1 MPMTTYPLNDVEYN
15 AEAAELFH
23 CTRTSGIFA
32 EGHFSISVTGYDNV
46 LEIGKG
52 IAWIKNTE
60 FSGKV
65 VAQKESVSV
74 NAGISDASLPRIDA
88 VAIRFDA
95 NSNSTNIIVK
105 KGTPSSS
112 PVPPN
117 VEREEYA
124 YELHLYHIRRN
135 AGATSI
141 SPADISDLRL
151 NADYCGLM
159 ADSVTHV
166 DTKAIE
172 AQIKGLTNRL
182 DAAIAQTQ
190 GGAGFVSKTILWENG
205 SPDKAFTDRTIDVP
219 ISNYDAIEIICDNP
233 IVVSTGIIP
242 TSRSG
247 EVQASS
253 VYGAPVELHRDWR
266 GFSLITAHNCIEVS
280 PGHAD
285 TLTPHA
291 NGFVQNQ
298 VMVPVKIYGYTG
310 TIDPNVEL
318 PPAAPIPTMQDMI
331 FDLDVDMHTS
341 GRLMFTNNEQMQKVY
356 NNNMSIYVV
365 YHAEVSGV
373 HHVFRCVCPSVRDS
387 LPIQTASGGAIV
399 FAGGAYNNP
408 NDNAQYN
415 ITIYFDPD
423 KFAADE
429 TMEVAG
435 GSFIAIPTGV
445 TADRVYA
452 SIF

>member
-32 EGHFSISVTGYDNV
+32 EGLFSISATGYDNV

-74 NAGISDASLPRIDA
+74 DAGISDASLPRIDA

-95 NSNSTNIIVK
+95 NSNSTNIVVK
-105 KGTPSSS
+105 RGTPSSS

-166 DTKAIE
+166 DTDAME
-172 AQIKGLTNRL
+172 AQINGLIKRL
-182 DAAIAQTQ
+182 EGAISAVQ
-190 GGAGFVSKTILWENG
+190 GGKGFVSKTLLWKNPAMDRNFEEQDIPISWENCDG
-205 SPDKAFTDRTIDVP
+205 VEVVCGEIAAINSPLH
-219 ISNYDAIEIICDNP
+219 
-233 IVVSTGIIP
+233 
-242 TSRSG
+242 
-247 EVQASS
+247 SS
-253 VYGAPVELHRDWR
+253 
-266 GFSLITAHNCIEVS
+266 
-280 PGHAD
+280 
-285 TLTPHA
+285 
-291 NGFVQNQ
+291 GFVPYSDGASFYLSADSVSAIISREFSMTKDGLHVHNGRGRTESNS
-298 VMVPVKIYGYTG
+298 VEMSSAMIPYEVYVITG
-310 TIDPNVEL
+310 VLAPGEEL
-318 PPAAPIPTMQDMI
+318 PLPDPSPTMQDMI

-365 YHAEVSGV
+365 YHAEASGA

-415 ITIYFDPD
+415 ITIYFDPN

>member
-32 EGHFSISVTGYDNV
+32 EGHFSISAKGYGNV

-65 VAQKESVSV
+65 VAQKESVYV
-74 NAGISDASLPRIDA
+74 DAGLSDASLPRIDA

-105 KGTPSSS
+105 RGTPSYS

-159 ADSVTHV
+159 ADSVTRV
-166 DTKAIE
+166 DTAAIE
-172 AQIKGLTNRL
+172 AQVKGLTKRL
-182 DAAIAQTQ
+182 DSAISAVQ
-190 GGAGFVSKTILWENG
+190 GGSGFVAKTRIWCAEGVSMSPIEDFSVNVDRSGYDGIEILYLESTRGGKILSTGYIPSFSSKATLDAGDLYTHLRREVDLSEDGVISFSRCRLQ
-205 SPDKAFTDRTIDVP
+205 TTIDRFEP
-219 ISNYDAIEIICDNP
+219 G
-233 IVVSTGIIP
+233 TWLIP
-242 TSRSG
+242 V
-247 EVQASS
+247 E
-253 VYGAPVELHRDWR
+253 VYG
-266 GFSLITAHNCIEVS
+266 F
-280 PGHAD
+280 
-285 TLTPHA
+285 
-291 NGFVQNQ
+291 
-298 VMVPVKIYGYTG
+298 TG

-365 YHAEVSGV
+365 YHHAEAPGV

-408 NDNAQYN
+408 NDNARYN

>member
-15 AEAAELFH
+15 AEEAELFH

-32 EGHFSISVTGYDNV
+32 EGHFSISATGYDNV

-74 NAGISDASLPRIDA
+74 DAGISDASLPRIDA

-159 ADSVTHV
+159 ADSVTQV
-166 DTKAIE
+166 DTAAIE
-172 AQIKGLTNRL
+172 AQVKGLTKRL
-182 DAAIAQTQ
+182 DSAISAVQ
-190 GGAGFVSKTILWENG
+190 GGSGFVAKTRIWCAEGVSMGPIEDFSVNVDRSGYDGIEILYLESTRG
-205 SPDKAFTDRTIDVP
+205 GKILSTGYIPSFSIKATLDAGDLYTHLRREVDLSEDGVISFSRCQLQTTIDRFEPGTWLIPVEVYG
-219 ISNYDAIEIICDNP
+219 I
-233 IVVSTGIIP
+233 TGII
-242 TSRSG
+242 
-247 EVQASS
+247 
-253 VYGAPVELHRDWR
+253 
-266 GFSLITAHNCIEVS
+266 
-280 PGHAD
+280 
-285 TLTPHA
+285 
-291 NGFVQNQ
+291 
-298 VMVPVKIYGYTG
+298 
-310 TIDPNVEL
+310 DPNAEV
-318 PPAAPIPTMQDMI
+318 PPAAPIPTIQDMI

-341 GRLMFTNNEQMQKVY
+341 GRLMFTNNEQLQKVY

-365 YHAEVSGV
+365 YHAEASGA

-408 NDNAQYN
+408 NDNALYN

>member
-32 EGHFSISVTGYDNV
+32 EGHFSISATGYDNV

-74 NAGISDASLPRIDA
+74 DAGISDASLPRIDA

-95 NSNSTNIIVK
+95 NSNSTNIVVK

-124 YELHLYHIRRN
+124 YELHLYHIRRR

-141 SPADISDLRL
+141 SSADISDLRL

-159 ADSVTHV
+159 ADSVTKV
-166 DTKAIE
+166 DTAAIE

-190 GGAGFVSKTILWENG
+190 GGAGFVSKTLLWENV
-205 SPDKAFTDRTIDVP
+205 SPDEGFTDRWIDVP
-219 ISNYDAIEIICDNP
+219 INNYDAIEIICYSP
-233 IVVSTGIIP
+233 YIMSTGIIP
-242 TSRSG
+242 LGESRDTLVSTVG
-247 EVQASS
+247 GSPDKLYRAS
-253 VYGAPVELHRDWR
+253 RN
-266 GFSLITAHNCIEVS
+266 FSLFPSQNGIAVGYGYFDELN
-280 PGHAD
+280 
-285 TLTPHA
+285 TPNRSYQPLA
-291 NGFVQNQ
+291 V
-298 VMVPVKIYGYTG
+298 VPIKIYGYTG

-318 PPAAPIPTMQDMI
+318 PPSAPIPTMQDMI

-365 YHAEVSGV
+365 YHTEASGL

-408 NDNAQYN
+408 NVNARYN
-415 ITIYFDPD
+415 ITIYFDSD

-429 TMEVAG
+429 TTAVTG

>member
-32 EGHFSISVTGYDNV
+32 EGHFSISATGYDNV

-65 VAQKESVSV
+65 VAQKEPVSV
-74 NAGISDASLPRIDA
+74 DAGISDSSLPRIDA

-95 NSNSTNIIVK
+95 NSNSTNIVVK

-112 PVPPN
+112 PVPPS

-124 YELHLYHIRRN
+124 YELHLFHIRRR

-141 SPADISDLRL
+141 SSADISDLRL

-159 ADSVTHV
+159 ADSVTRV
-166 DTKAIE
+166 DTEAIE
-172 AQIKGLTNRL
+172 AQINGLIKRL

-190 GGAGFVSKTILWENG
+190 GGVGFVSKTLLWENG
-205 SPDKAFTDRTIDVP
+205 SPGEAFTDRFIDIP
-219 ISNYDAIEIICDNP
+219 INNYDAIEIICDTP
-233 IVVSTGIIP
+233 YIVSTGIIP
-242 TSRSG
+242 LGKSRDTLVST
-247 EVQASS
+247 
-253 VYGAPVELHRDWR
+253 VYGTPDALRRDWR
-266 GFSLITAHNCIEVS
+266 NFGLNIAMNCITVGD
-280 PGHAD
+280 GHSDALD
-285 TLTPHA
+285 NTFSSSLQPLA
-291 NGFVQNQ
+291 
-298 VMVPVKIYGYTG
+298 MVPVKIYGYTG

-331 FDLDVDMHTS
+331 FDLDVDMQTA
-341 GRLMFTNNEQMQKVY
+341 GRLMFTNNEQLQKVY

-365 YHAEVSGV
+365 YHTEASGA
-373 HHVFRCVCPSVRDS
+373 HHVFRCVCPSVRAS
-387 LPIQTASGGAIV
+387 LPIQTYSGGAIV
-399 FAGGAYNNP
+399 FAGGAYNDP
-408 NDNAQYN
+408 NNNARYH
-415 ITIYFDPD
+415 ISIYFDPN

-429 TMEVAG
+429 TTEVTG